1 MLVVPDWW
9 VWDFWLADDG
19 EFFHLYFLQAPS
31 SVAADDRH
39 WNVCVGHARSRD
51 LHDWEVV
58 DTALTP
64 SEGEAFDSLAT
75 WTGSVIQDD
84 DGLWHMFYTGLTT
97 SDRGMVQRV
106 GVATS
111 PDLYIWTKH
120 SSEPLVVADPQW
132 YETFALSGR
141 AEAWRDPWVMRDPD
155 GDGWHMFITASSAE
169 GGLDQRGV
177 IAHARSQDLRSWTVL
192 EPVTATD
199 SGFSQLEVP
208 QVVTVGGKPLVLF
221 SCLTTELGAD
231 KRGAGDRGGVW
242 AMRPE
247 QLLGPYDP
255 TAARQITDHSLYVGR
270 VIQDRSGE
278 WVMLAFHNEGADGAF
293 VGWISDPIPWTTVEA
308 SDSPISA
315 AVVRT

>member
-1 MLVVPDWW
+1 MLVIPDWW

-19 EFFHLYFLQAPS
+19 DYFHLYFLQAPS

-51 LHDWEVV
+51 LHTWEFV

-64 SEGEAFDSLAT
+64 SADRAFDDLAT

-97 SDRGMVQRV
+97 ADRGRVQRV

-111 PDLYIWTKH
+111 TDLYTWTKH

-132 YETFALSGR
+132 YDTFERSGDP
-141 AEAWRDPWVMRDPD
+141 EAWRDPWVMRDPD
-155 GDGWHMFITASSAE
+155 GDGWHMYITASARD
-169 GGLDQRGV
+169 GAADQRGV
-177 IAHARSQDLRSWTVL
+177 LAHATSHDLRTWTVL
-192 EPVTATD
+192 EPVTSPDT
-199 SGFSQLEVP
+199 GFSQLEVP
-208 QVVTVGGKPLVLF
+208 QVVVVDGRPLVLF
-221 SCLTTELGAD
+221 SCLAPELAAQRRD
-231 KRGAGDRGGVW
+231 AGEIGGVW

-247 QLLGPYDP
+247 HLLGPYDP
-255 TAARQITDHSLYVGR
+255 TSARRITDHTLYVGR

-293 VGWISDPIPWTTVEA
+293 VGWISDPIPWTDIEA
-308 SDSPISA
+308 SDAPVSA
-315 AVVRT
+315 AVIRS